1 MDDYGDDLL
10 GIQIQTSKGPVAL
23 FTIYNPPRRNYLP
36 LGDIRRALQRNIP
49 VYIIAGLNPHH
60 QILCYTRVNNKGRMT
75 KDLIDRNIARYLG
88 PDFPTLIGKNTKPD
102 AVITNRISYLNISI
116 QPGDITTSD
125 HLPIVIT
132 ILTRPIAK
140 ENQPKFYFKKSNW
153 QKFQEKISNNTILTN
168 MNNLTKDD
176 IDKEAKNWMNTIISS
191 ANEVIPKSKI
201 HYLTHPVDSDY
212 SKILMNMYTQLYRRD
227 SWNTQQLYLIRRLQ
241 EEIRNENLRLYN
253 EKRSEAIRKLQ
264 SIYKDPKLFWSDI
277 RRMMGGSKN
286 TNAYIVNS
294 GGERLYTGREKDTL
308 QETDDKK

>member
-1 MDDYGDDLL
+1 MILLNSTCLRDDNEIRIFNYNIHKRNYLNELHAGVAIAIKKTIEYKILDDYRDDLL

-23 FTIYNPPRRNYLP
+23 FTIYSPPRRNYLP

-49 VYIIAGLNPHH
+49 VYIIADLNAHH
-60 QILCYTRVNNKGRMT
+60 QILGYTRVNNKGRMV

-88 PDFPTLIGKNTKPD
+88 PDFPTLIDKNTKPD

-132 ILTRPIAK
+132 ISTRPIANEK
-140 ENQPKFYFKKSNW
+140 QPKFNFKKANW

-176 IDKEAKNWMNTIISS
+176 IDKETKNWMNTIISS
-191 ANEVIPKSKI
+191 ANETIPKSKI

-212 SKILMNMYTQLYRRD
+212 F
-227 SWNTQQLYLIRRLQ
+227 
-241 EEIRNENLRLYN
+241 
-253 EKRSEAIRKLQ
+253 
-264 SIYKDPKLFWSDI
+264 KDF
-277 RRMMGGSKN
+277 
-286 TNAYIVNS
+286 
-294 GGERLYTGREKDTL
+294 GEYVYATL
-308 QETDDKK
+308 QTR